1 MSSTIKPKFETHL
14 QRQVSQHTAERK
26 SEITSHRLKELKN
39 LGQAIKQSHADKRA
53 MANAAHAV
61 NHIKSRSVD
70 NEESNAD
77 EDSVT
82 PSTDSNRL
90 YTRQAKLEDLDESD
104 AIPSEVETAQDR
116 LARHKDKKL
125 QTQQSNEIAQAE
137 DDFYHVKDRGNTL
150 TEDQRGYYIDAYA
163 PEHEKAGVRV
173 SITHNKAVIS
183 GSRKALNEEDNDK
196 GKMVTN
202 NFQTFREEFN
212 FSSPVAS
219 DGMTREREG
228 DYIRF
233 FIPKIG
239 ANEGSE
245 S

>member
-1 MSSTIKPKFETHL
+1 MSSTIKPKFEMQL
-14 QRQVSQHTAERK
+14 QRQVSQATAERK
-26 SEITSHRLKELKN
+26 SELSSNHLKELKN
-39 LGQAIKQSHADKRA
+39 LGQAIKQRQMDNREV
-53 MANAAHAV
+53 ANAAHAV

-70 NEESNAD
+70 SENSED
-77 EDSVT
+77 EVVAPRSDS
-82 PSTDSNRL
+82 SRL

-104 AIPSEVETAQDR
+104 VTPSEVESAQDR
-116 LARHKDKKL
+116 LARHKDEKL
-125 QTQQSNEIAQAE
+125 QTQQSNELAQVG

-150 TEDQRGYYIDAYA
+150 TEDARGYYIDAYA

-183 GSRKALNEEDNDK
+183 GSRKADNQEQSAK

-212 FSSPVAS
+212 FSAPVAS
-219 DGMTREREG
+219 AGMTREREG

-233 FIPKIG
+233 FIPKLSS
-239 ANEGSE
+239 EGPSE